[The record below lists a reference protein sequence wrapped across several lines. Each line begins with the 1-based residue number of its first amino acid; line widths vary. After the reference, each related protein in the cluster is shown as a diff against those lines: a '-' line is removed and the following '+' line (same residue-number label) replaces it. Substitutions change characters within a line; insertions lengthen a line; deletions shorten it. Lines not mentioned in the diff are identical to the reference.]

1 MDAGIAFFVG
11 VVLGAVFIVLAIRR
25 YIARDGTVAD
35 IIRQVSGIPKE

>member
-25 YIARDGTVAD
+25 YIARDGTVGNLVRR
-35 IIRQVSGIPKE
+35 ISGIPKE